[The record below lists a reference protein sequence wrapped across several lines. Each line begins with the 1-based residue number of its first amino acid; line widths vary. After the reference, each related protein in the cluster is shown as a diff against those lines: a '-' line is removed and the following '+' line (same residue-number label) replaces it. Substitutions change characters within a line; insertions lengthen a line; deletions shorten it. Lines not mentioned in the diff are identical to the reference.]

1 MTAYRVEYGNVG
13 FYIQPDM
20 IKTYSDMGYRI
31 FKTVEVEISKED
43 IDTEITNINKERKA
57 MAEAIMASTKGVI
70 NESDK

>member
-13 FYIQPDM
+13 FYIQPD
-20 IKTYSDMGYRI
+20 SDMGYRI